1 MHQRLGS
8 MHAPAWRPAIGIAER
23 ADGAARHR
31 PHHRSGLSTEQQQI
45 LELQRQAG
53 NAAVTRALN
62 AGKTAGQVTSID
74 RMVLN
79 REGMAPEK
87 GVQQIRDK
95 TTNKLTLA
103 LTQRSIVDAP
113 PLFKAETPKQD
124 KGGYTTQARKV
135 GSIPEPEIH
144 EFWPKEGLHKMAD
157 GSLLDVS
164 QKWEEDLQK
173 GEDQHRDDA
182 LLAWNITWKAV
193 QTAINK
199 FAAKPGPPAATA
211 DDAVRALW
219 KRYVASL
226 DEELRPK
233 GAMPTEA
240 AQLDVLGVRP
250 GTFFAHAWETTV
262 VRDTRDYHTAAPGA
276 LPKEGGHPAP
286 KDAIVLGV
294 VGGNKFDVKDP
305 EPKVLSDQLR
315 EKWRSE
321 PGRVITGSLLK

>member
-1 MHQRLGS
+1 MRQRHGS
-8 MHAPAWRPAIGIAER
+8 MHAPARGPAMGIAER
-23 ADGAARHR
+23 ADGTARHR
-31 PHHRSGLSTEQQQI
+31 PHHRSDLSTEQQQI

-53 NAAVTRALN
+53 NAAVTEALN
-62 AGKTAGQVTSID
+62 ASRTAGHVTSVD
-74 RMVLN
+74 RMELD

-87 GVQQIRDK
+87 GVQQIREK
-95 TTNKLTLA
+95 TANKLTLA
-103 LTQRSIVDAP
+103 LTQRGILNEP
-113 PLFKAETPKQD
+113 PLFRAEAPKQD

-193 QTAINK
+193 QTAINR
-199 FAAKPGPPAATA
+199 FAEKPGLPEATPE
-211 DDAVRALW
+211 DAIKALW
-219 KRYVASL
+219 KRYVTSL
-226 DEELRPK
+226 DKELRPE
-233 GAMPTEA
+233 GEMPTDA
-240 AQLDVLGVRP
+240 AQRDVLSLRP
-250 GTFFAHAWETTV
+250 KTYFAHAWETTV
-262 VRDTRDYHTAAPGA
+262 VRDTRDYHTAVPGA
-276 LPKEGGHPAP
+276 LPAGGGHSAP
-286 KDAIVLGV
+286 KDAMVLGV
-294 VGGNKFDVKDP
+294 VAGGKFDVKGP

-321 PGRVITGSLLK
+321 PGRVITGSGLK

>member
-1 MHQRLGS
+1 M
-8 MHAPAWRPAIGIAER
+8 GIAER

-53 NAAVTRALN
+53 NAAVTHALN
-62 AGKTAGQVTSID
+62 ASKTAGHVTTID
-74 RMVLN
+74 RMEIN

-87 GVQQIRDK
+87 GVQQIREK
-95 TTNKLTLA
+95 TANKLTLA
-103 LTQRSIVDAP
+103 LTQRGILNEP
-113 PLFKAETPKQD
+113 PLFRAETPKQD
-124 KGGYTTQARKV
+124 KGGYTTQAHKV

-164 QKWEEDLQK
+164 QDWEQDLQK

-182 LLAWNITWKAV
+182 LLAWKITWKAV

-199 FAAKPGPPAATA
+199 FAAKPGPAEATP
-211 DDAVRALW
+211 DDAVKALW
-219 KRYVASL
+219 KRYVTSL

-233 GAMPTEA
+233 GEMPTDA
-240 AQLDVLGVRP
+240 AQRDVLSLRP
-250 GTFFAHAWETTV
+250 KTYFAHAWETTV
-262 VRDTRDYHTAAPGA
+262 VRDTRDYHTAVPGA
-276 LPKEGGHPAP
+276 LPTSGGHPAP
-286 KDAIVLGV
+286 KDAMVLGV
-294 VGGNKFDVKDP
+294 VAGGKFDVKGP
-305 EPKVLSDQLR
+305 EPEVLSNQLR

-321 PGRVITGSLLK
+321 PGRVITGSGLK